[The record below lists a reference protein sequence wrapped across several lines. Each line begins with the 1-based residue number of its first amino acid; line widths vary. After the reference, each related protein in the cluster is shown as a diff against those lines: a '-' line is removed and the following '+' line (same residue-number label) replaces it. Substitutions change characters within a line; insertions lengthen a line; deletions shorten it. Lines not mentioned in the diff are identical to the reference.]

1 MLIDVHLHTI
11 RTAGVPSGT
20 RGDNFATPAQLIG
33 MMDAMGVDMGVLL
46 PLVSPECRTQYTPTE
61 DMLDVCEKHPDR
73 FIPFCNIDP
82 RAESNSPSANLGR
95 QLEYYKSRG
104 CKGLGEITA
113 NLAFTDPFVLNLF
126 AHCQACELPVLFHIA
141 PRFGGVYGLV
151 DELHLPGLERC
162 LRLFPDLI
170 LIGHSQPFWS
180 EVDPGVTEGDRNSY
194 PDGPVAPDG
203 AVPRLMRTYPNLYA
217 DISAGSG
224 YNALTRDRDFGIAF
238 LTEFKDRV
246 FFGTDICSP
255 RNDPKQAQLLRGLR
269 AEGAVSEDVFE
280 NVSWRNVDRV
290 LGLGLA
296 SRSSGA

>member
-1 MLIDVHLHTI
+1 MFIDVHLHTI
-11 RTAGVPSGT
+11 RTAGVTSGM
-20 RGDNFATPAQLIG
+20 RGDNFATPEQLMS
-33 MMDAMGVDMGVLL
+33 MMDATGVDMGVLL
-46 PLVSPECRTQYTPTE
+46 PLVSPEWRTQYAPTE
-61 DMLDVCEKHPDR
+61 DMLEVCEAHPDR

-82 RAESNSPSANLGR
+82 RAESNSASANLGR

-104 CKGLGEITA
+104 CRGLGEITA
-113 NLAFTDPFVLNLF
+113 NLAFTDPMVLNLF
-126 AHCQACELPVLFHIA
+126 AHCQACELPVLFHVA
-141 PRFGGVYGLV
+141 PCFGGCYGLV

-162 LRLFPDLI
+162 LKLFPDLI

-180 EVDPGVTEGDRNSY
+180 EVDPGVTDGNRNSY

-203 AVPRLMRTYPNLYA
+203 AVPRLMRTYPNLHA

-255 RNDPKQAQLLRGLR
+255 KNDPKQAQFLRGLR
-269 AEGAVSEDVFE
+269 AEGAIAEDVFE
-280 NVSWRNVDRV
+280 NISWRNADRV
-290 LGLGLA
+290 FGLA
-296 SRSSGA
+296 LTGEGG